1 MMLEHSL
8 RRLTKD
14 LKDLIE
20 EQKREPIYNIAARP
34 LEESLFVWHANLVGP
49 GKFDIENDYKY
60 QVL

>member
-1 MMLEHSL
+1 MLEHSL

-49 GKFDIENDYKY
+49 GKFDIEND
-60 QVL
+60 